1 MPNKADKIQEFAEL
15 VNAGLDKLLPAAGE
29 SIVCEAMR
37 YSVENGG
44 KRIRPVLTLEF
55 CRLCGGKPED
65 ALAFACAVE
74 MIHAYSLIH
83 DDLPCMDNDNMRRGK
98 PSCHIEFGEANALLA
113 GDALLT
119 LAFETLFNSGLAP
132 EKIIEA
138 GSLLAAAAGWAGMIG
153 GQVMDL
159 QNEGKTVPLDDLVS
173 TDMKK
178 TGKLIMAAAV
188 LGCIAAGA
196 EENKKTAAADFA
208 GNIGLAFQ
216 LVDDILDVTGD
227 EAILGKP
234 VGSDDENQKS
244 TYIST
249 IGIKASQAKVI
260 ELTQKAKTAL
270 GIFGEDSAF
279 LLNLADSLAKR
290 NK

>member
-119 LAFETLFNSGLAP
+119 LAFETLFNSRLAP

-249 IGIKASQAKVI
+249 IGIKVSQAKVI

>member
-119 LAFETLFNSGLAP
+119 LAFETLFNSRLAP